1 MASLLAELAD
11 DSDSDASSEA
21 PTRSR
26 RRRATAAD
34 SDEASDRSDE
44 EAEAQEAQEE
54 EEDDDDDDDD
64 DGDTDDADEEEDDD
78 EEEDGDSLGVEAEPA
93 PPRKPKNPATVPRG
107 GVFYLHDDR
116 DGGDAAPAP
125 GSSKRAAEAR
135 LSGAPVDP
143 ADRPDARRELVDVS
157 RDSGSGGGR
166 RRKEEGGGDERWCH
180 DKFEEL
186 VAAEPNPP
194 PPRAAPAAGRGARG
208 RGGGKGRGRGRGR
221 GRGKGRGGRGA
232 TPNSATPAA
241 ARNKGLSPAT
251 PEWFPPAPG
260 RSYAATRTRFTTVG
274 GEVREPEALL

>member
-54 EEDDDDDDDD
+54 EDEEEEEEEEEEDGG
-64 DGDTDDADEEEDDD
+64 GDTDDADEEEDD

-157 RDSGSGGGR
+157 RDSGGR

-180 DKFEEL
+180 DKFDEL
-186 VAAEPNPP
+186 VESAATTAESPSD
-194 PPRAAPAAGRGARG
+194 PPRRQARSAAVRSPRPRG
-208 RGGGKGRGRGRGR
+208 
-221 GRGKGRGGRGA
+221 
-232 TPNSATPAA
+232 PA
-241 ARNKGLSPAT
+241 ARNFLSPVVAL
-251 PEWFPPAPG
+251 FVV
-260 RSYAATRTRFTTVG
+260 VG
-274 GEVREPEALL
+274 HLFYMKH